1 MIEVYVITPRVLN
14 DTYISENDE
23 NRRFCFQYIVEMY
36 LGGTTIV
43 FWKKTIYIYNE
54 LKRIVCED
62 QPRRRLTSKIEI
74 F

>member
-14 DTYISENDE
+14 DTYISEKDE

-43 FWKKTIYIYNE
+43 F
-54 LKRIVCED
+54 
-62 QPRRRLTSKIEI
+62 
-74 F
+74 